1 MINEDKVKRAP
12 FTSQDMTVKKT
23 DSKNRCHHITD
34 GILYG
39 KKY

>member
-1 MINEDKVKRAP
+1 MINEDKVKELFYVARY
-12 FTSQDMTVKKT
+12 
-23 DSKNRCHHITD
+23 DSEEDRFQNRCHHITD

>member
-1 MINEDKVKRAP
+1 MINEDKVKELFYVARY
-12 FTSQDMTVKKT
+12 
-23 DSKNRCHHITD
+23 DSEKNRCHHITD